1 VVAGAGLTGRMFSRR
16 RCRWE
21 RAIRAG
27 LPEDV
32 EPFAELRDT
41 RKLNDPEKRRVE
53 QARST
58 RDRTTDPDR

>member
-1 VVAGAGLTGRMFSRR
+1 MVAGAGLTGRMFSPR

-21 RAIRAG
+21 RAIHAG

-41 RKLNDPEKRRVE
+41 RKLDDPEKRRVE
-53 QARST
+53 QARRT
-58 RDRTTDPDR
+58 RDQTTNPDR